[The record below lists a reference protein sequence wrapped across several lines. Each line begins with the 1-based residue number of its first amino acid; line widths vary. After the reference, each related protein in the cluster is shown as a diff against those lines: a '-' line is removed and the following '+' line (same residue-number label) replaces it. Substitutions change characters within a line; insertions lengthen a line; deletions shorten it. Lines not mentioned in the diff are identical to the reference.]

1 MAQLTIYRDGK
12 SSVFPFSGEMPLRDA
27 LEQSGFALAHPCG
40 GRGTCGKCA
49 VTLSGAVS
57 APNAAEQRA
66 GVRLSCQAVLLGD
79 AQVILP
85 DSTELEQIETAGAA
99 AIEASAPM
107 EGRFGA
113 AVDIGTTTLAL
124 KLCEL
129 STGRVLSEAG
139 MRNPQASV
147 AADVM
152 GRIQHA
158 LEGGLAR
165 LQSQVLTAI
174 RSLLSAACRDAQLD
188 ESLVD
193 VLVLTGNTTMLYL
206 LTGRS
211 PESLAHAPFRADT
224 LFGVETTLL
233 GRRAYLPHCM
243 NAFVGADITCAVLS
257 SGMCE
262 QSDVALLCDV
272 GTNGE
277 IALWKDGVLYVT
289 STAAGPAFEGA
300 GISCGCGSVRGAVD
314 KAWIERG
321 AVRVHTIGDAPA
333 VGVCG
338 SGLIDLIAAF
348 LQTGDIDETG
358 AIEEDALRVD
368 GGVALS
374 AKDVRCVQLA
384 KAAIAAGIET
394 LLETAG
400 GDVQDVRRFYI
411 AGGFGSHLNIASAVR
426 IGLIPEALA
435 SRVQVIGNAALSGAL
450 QMLLNRQSL
459 SRAQAIAQ
467 SASHLNL
474 GGNPSFNEH
483 YIDQMFFPEEEE

>member
-1 MAQLTIYRDGK
+1 MAQLTIYQDGK

-188 ESLVD
+188 E
-193 VLVLTGNTTMLYL
+193 
-206 LTGRS
+206 
-211 PESLAHAPFRADT
+211 
-224 LFGVETTLL
+224 
-233 GRRAYLPHCM
+233 
-243 NAFVGADITCAVLS
+243 
-257 SGMCE
+257 
-262 QSDVALLCDV
+262 
-272 GTNGE
+272 
-277 IALWKDGVLYVT
+277 
-289 STAAGPAFEGA
+289 
-300 GISCGCGSVRGAVD
+300 
-314 KAWIERG
+314 
-321 AVRVHTIGDAPA
+321 
-333 VGVCG
+333 
-338 SGLIDLIAAF
+338 
-348 LQTGDIDETG
+348 
-358 AIEEDALRVD
+358 
-368 GGVALS
+368 
-374 AKDVRCVQLA
+374 
-384 KAAIAAGIET
+384 
-394 LLETAG
+394 
-400 GDVQDVRRFYI
+400 
-411 AGGFGSHLNIASAVR
+411 
-426 IGLIPEALA
+426 
-435 SRVQVIGNAALSGAL
+435 
-450 QMLLNRQSL
+450 
-459 SRAQAIAQ
+459 
-467 SASHLNL
+467 
-474 GGNPSFNEH
+474 
-483 YIDQMFFPEEEE
+483 